1 MNKTIIQ
8 IFIIFAFLLLQF
20 GCDNCNTTDEGDF
33 KLTNEDLHLV
43 PYNGTETLIFKN
55 QAGDSVVFYGAGR
68 HSDLDQRYRS
78 CDYNTDCC
86 DFVYYIEIERTIFAA
101 SNNSRIYFRLER
113 ERESFNNFGISIK
126 CSDNLFLNFSES
138 FKFNSNNIYC
148 PTNSL
153 IVTNDTLTIAGKE
166 FYSVYE
172 LKGTSNSAPDL
183 PIVYYSL
190 TQGIVGFKTIENV
203 EWCLSN

>member
-1 MNKTIIQ
+1 M
-8 IFIIFAFLLLQF
+8 FSFLILQY

-33 KLTNEDLHLV
+33 KLANEDLQIV

-55 QAGDSVVFYGAGR
+55 PAGDSVVFYGAGR
-68 HSDLDQRYRS
+68 HSNLDQRYRS

-101 SNNSRIYFRLER
+101 SNNSRMYFRLER
-113 ERESFNNFGISIK
+113 ERDSFNNFGISIS
-126 CSDNLFLNFSES
+126 CSDNLVFNFFENY
-138 FKFNSNNIYC
+138 KFNSNGIFC
-148 PTNSL
+148 STSSI

-172 LKGTSNSAPDL
+172 FKRNNCNTPEL

-203 EWCLSN
+203 EWYLSD